1 MRIKLKAVNLSRT
14 AIAMNCYVLFSNFIN
29 FLLELRYNIK
39 INSSLIDYS
48 GKDENHKI

>member
-1 MRIKLKAVNLSRT
+1 MRIKLKVVNLSRT
-14 AIAMNCYVLFSNFIN
+14 AIAMYCYAVFSNCIN

-39 INSSLIDYS
+39 IHSLLIDYS